1 MSAVFL
7 PSRLSGAV
15 VAPPSKSVAH
25 RAVLCAALADGQSA
39 VRHLAMSDDIAA
51 TLSAVRAFGAAVG
64 GEGDERTIC
73 GARGFDRATVDCAES
88 GSTLR
93 FCIPIAA
100 ALTDGT
106 CRFVGRGRL
115 GARPLG
121 EYEKIWKER
130 GLFWQNSSE
139 GGALDLTVGGR
150 LRGGVFEMRGDVSS
164 QFFSGILFALPLVG
178 GELRATTPL
187 ASRAYIDMTI
197 ETMRG
202 FGVSVEERDG
212 VFRADGKY
220 GPRDFTVEGDWSQA
234 AFFAVANYA
243 GSNVEIRGLKEDSLQ
258 GDRAIVP
265 MLERLKGEGDL
276 VFDGEQCPDIMPVFS
291 LACALREGRRT
302 RLVGLER
309 LKIKECDRLAATY
322 EMLKTLG
329 ADIVRDGDELT
340 IKGRARLRGGKVT
353 SCGDHRMAMT
363 AAIAALAC
371 EGEVEVDDVGC
382 MSKSYPDF
390 LQQYT
395 RLGGRV
401 Q

>member
-15 VAPPSKSVAH
+15 IAPPSKSVAH
-25 RAVLCAALADGQSA
+25 RAVLCAALADGQSV
-39 VRHLAMSDDIAA
+39 VRHLAMSDDISA

-93 FCIPIAA
+93 FCIPVAA

-130 GLFWQNSSE
+130 GLVWQNSSK

-212 VFRADGKY
+212 VFRAEGKY
-220 GPRDFTVEGDWSQA
+220 VPRDFTVEGD
-234 AFFAVANYA
+234 
-243 GSNVEIRGLKEDSLQ
+243 
-258 GDRAIVP
+258 
-265 MLERLKGEGDL
+265 
-276 VFDGEQCPDIMPVFS
+276 
-291 LACALREGRRT
+291 
-302 RLVGLER
+302 
-309 LKIKECDRLAATY
+309 
-322 EMLKTLG
+322 
-329 ADIVRDGDELT
+329 
-340 IKGRARLRGGKVT
+340 
-353 SCGDHRMAMT
+353 
-363 AAIAALAC
+363 
-371 EGEVEVDDVGC
+371 
-382 MSKSYPDF
+382 
-390 LQQYT
+390 
-395 RLGGRV
+395 
-401 Q
+401 

>member
-1 MSAVFL
+1 M
-7 PSRLSGAV
+7 
-15 VAPPSKSVAH
+15 
-25 RAVLCAALADGQSA
+25 
-39 VRHLAMSDDIAA
+39 
-51 TLSAVRAFGAAVG
+51 
-64 GEGDERTIC
+64 
-73 GARGFDRATVDCAES
+73 
-88 GSTLR
+88 
-93 FCIPIAA
+93 
-100 ALTDGT
+100 
-106 CRFVGRGRL
+106 
-115 GARPLG
+115 
-121 EYEKIWKER
+121 
-130 GLFWQNSSE
+130 
-139 GGALDLTVGGR
+139 
-150 LRGGVFEMRGDVSS
+150 
-164 QFFSGILFALPLVG
+164 
-178 GELRATTPL
+178 
-187 ASRAYIDMTI
+187 
-197 ETMRG
+197 
-202 FGVSVEERDG
+202 
-212 VFRADGKY
+212 
-220 GPRDFTVEGDWSQA
+220 
-234 AFFAVANYA
+234 
-243 GSNVEIRGLKEDSLQ
+243 Q

-265 MLERLKGEGDL
+265 MLKRLKGEGDL
-276 VFDGEQCPDIMPVFS
+276 VFDGEQCPDIMPVFA

-329 ADIVRDGDELT
+329 ADTVRDGDELT

>member
-1 MSAVFL
+1 MSAVFS

-15 VAPPSKSVAH
+15 TAPPSKSVAH
-25 RAVLCAALADGQSA
+25 RAVLCAALAEGRSV

-51 TLSAVRAFGAAVG
+51 TLSAVRSFGADVE
-64 GEGDERTIC
+64 GEGGARTIC
-73 GARGFDRATVDCAES
+73 GARGFGSATVDCAES

-100 ALTDGT
+100 ALTDGE

-121 EYEKIWKER
+121 EYEKIWRAR
-130 GLFWQNSSE
+130 GLRWDNNSS

-150 LRGGVFEMRGDVSS
+150 LKGGVFEMRGDVSS
-164 QFFSGILFALPLVG
+164 QFFSGILFVLPLVG

-197 ETMRG
+197 AAMRD
-202 FGVSVEERDG
+202 FGVDVKENDG
-212 VFRADGKY
+212 VFRAVGSY
-220 GPRDFTVEGDWSQA
+220 EPRDFTVEGDWSQA

-243 GSNVEIRGLKEDSLQ
+243 GSDVEIRGLKEDSLQ

-265 MLERLKGEGDL
+265 MLERLAGDGEL
-276 VFDGEQCPDIMPVFS
+276 VFEGGQCPDIMPIFA

-322 EMLKTLG
+322 EMLKALG
-329 ADIVRDGDELT
+329 ADIVRDGDELAIT
-340 IKGRARLRGGKVT
+340 GRERLRGGKVS

-371 EGEVEVDDVGC
+371 EEEVEVDDVGC

-401 Q
+401 R